1 MHFSV
6 LSVVH
11 QVIRTLVA
19 SMLQH
24 KFTKVRNM
32 KNLHIEH
39 PEDTILTGD
48 LSVLNAFQ
56 SDNHYSVKIDG
67 SPAIVWGTDPENGKF
82 FVGTKSVFNKRT
94 PKINY
99 SIQDIERNH
108 PDFELNSILI
118 RCFNCLPR
126 IGVEGRV
133 FQGDFIGYGGYRDYK
148 PNAISY
154 TFAEV
159 QNVGVVVAPHTEY
172 KGTTLK
178 DMNAEPLIEKLDPTM
193 FVQPNAWLGERGATM
208 DIDLMIG
215 FARQIATLVEFAT
228 PSEAKQL
235 KQDLNAY
242 IKDGDEI
249 VAEEFAN
256 YQLVRLWLL
265 VESIKTEFMELMRD
279 DFDAECFIGNQY
291 ISGEGYVMA
300 GDHGVF
306 KLVVREVFS
315 YYNFNIIRS

>member
-1 MHFSV
+1 
-6 LSVVH
+6 
-11 QVIRTLVA
+11 
-19 SMLQH
+19 
-24 KFTKVRNM
+24 M

-48 LSVLNAFQ
+48 LSVLDAFS

-67 SPAIVWGTDPENGKF
+67 SPAIVWGTNPENGKF

-94 PKINY
+94 PKVNY
-99 SIQDIERNH
+99 TVQDIERNH
-108 PDFELNSILI
+108 QDFGLQSILI
-118 RCFNCLPR
+118 RCLHCLPR
-126 IGVEGRV
+126 IGFENRV
-133 FQGDFIGYGGYRDYK
+133 FQGDFIGFGGYRDYK

-178 DMNAEPLIEKLDPTM
+178 DMNAEPLTVKLDPTM
-193 FVQPNAWLGERGATM
+193 FVQPNAWVSELGADR
-208 DIDLMIG
+208 DIKQLIG
-215 FARQIATLVEFAT
+215 FARQMATMVEFAT
-228 PSEAKQL
+228 PTEAKYI

-242 IKDGDEI
+242 IRDGDEV

-265 VESIKTEFMELMRD
+265 VKSIKEQFMYLMRD
-279 DFDAECFIGNQY
+279 DFDAECFIGNEY

-300 GDHGVF
+300 GDHGTY
-306 KLVVREVFS
+306 KLIDRETFS
-315 YYNFNIIRS
+315 HYNFNIIRS

>member
-1 MHFSV
+1 
-6 LSVVH
+6 
-11 QVIRTLVA
+11 
-19 SMLQH
+19 
-24 KFTKVRNM
+24 M

-48 LSVLNAFQ
+48 LSVLDAFL

-94 PKINY
+94 PKVNY
-99 SIQDIERNH
+99 TVQDIERNH
-108 PDFELNSILI
+108 QDFGLQSILI
-118 RCFNCLPR
+118 RCLHCLPR
-126 IGVEGRV
+126 IGFEGRV
-133 FQGDFIGYGGYRDYK
+133 FQGDFIGFGGYRDYK

-178 DMNAEPLIEKLDPTM
+178 DMNAEPLTEKLDPTM
-193 FVQPNAWLGERGATM
+193 FVQPNAWVSELGADR
-208 DIDLMIG
+208 DIKQLIG
-215 FARQIATLVEFAT
+215 FARQMATMVEFAT
-228 PSEAKQL
+228 PTEAKYI

-242 IKDGDEI
+242 IKDGDEV

-265 VESIKTEFMELMRD
+265 VKSIKEQFMYLMRD
-279 DFDAECFIGNQY
+279 DFDAECFIGNEY

-300 GDHGVF
+300 GEHGTY
-306 KLVVREVFS
+306 KLIDRETFS
-315 YYNFNIIRS
+315 HYNFNIIRS

>member
-1 MHFSV
+1 
-6 LSVVH
+6 
-11 QVIRTLVA
+11 
-19 SMLQH
+19 
-24 KFTKVRNM
+24 M
-32 KNLHIEH
+32 KNKHIEH

-48 LSVLNAFQ
+48 LSVLDAFQ

-94 PKINY
+94 PKVNY
-99 SIQDIERNH
+99 TAEDICNNH
-108 PDFELNSILI
+108 PDFELQSILI
-118 RCFNCLPR
+118 RCLNCLPHTDR
-126 IGVEGRV
+126 I
-133 FQGDFIGYGGYRDYK
+133 FQGDFIGFGGYRDYK

-178 DMNAEPLIEKLDPTM
+178 DMTAEPLTEKLGEG
-193 FVQPNAWLGERGATM
+193 FVQPDAWLSELGA
-208 DIDLMIG
+208 DRDLELLIG
-215 FARQIATLVEFAT
+215 FARQMATMVEFAT
-228 PSEAKQL
+228 PTEEKLL
-235 KQDLNAY
+235 KKDLNAY
-242 IKDGDEI
+242 IRDGDQV

-265 VESIKTEFMELMRD
+265 VKSIKEQFMLRMRD
-279 DFDAECFIGNQY
+279 NFDAECFIGNEY

-300 GDHGVF
+300 GDHGTY
-306 KLVVREVFS
+306 KLIDRETFS

>member
-1 MHFSV
+1 
-6 LSVVH
+6 
-11 QVIRTLVA
+11 
-19 SMLQH
+19 
-24 KFTKVRNM
+24 M

-39 PEDTILTGD
+39 PEDSILTGD
-48 LSVLNAFQ
+48 LSVLKAFE
-56 SDNHYSVKIDG
+56 SENHYSVKIDG

-94 PKINY
+94 PKVNY
-99 SIQDIERNH
+99 TVQDIERNH
-108 PDFELNSILI
+108 KDFGLQSILI
-118 RCFNCLPR
+118 RCLHCLPR
-126 IGVEGRV
+126 IGFEGRV
-133 FQGDFIGYGGYRDYK
+133 FQGDFIGFGGYRDYK

-172 KGTTLK
+172 KGNTMQGMT
-178 DMNAEPLIEKLDPTM
+178 ATPLTEKLDPTM
-193 FVQPNAWLGERGATM
+193 FVQPNAWLSELGAEI
-208 DIDLMIG
+208 DIDLAIA
-215 FARQIATLVEFAT
+215 FARQIATMVDFAT
-228 PSEAKQL
+228 PTEAKQL

-256 YQLVRLWLL
+256 YSLVRLWLL
-265 VESIKTEFMELMRD
+265 VKRIKTNFLYRMRD
-279 DFDAECFIGNQY
+279 DFDAECFIGNEY

-300 GDHGVF
+300 GEHGTY
-306 KLVVREVFS
+306 KLVDREVFS

>member
-1 MHFSV
+1 
-6 LSVVH
+6 
-11 QVIRTLVA
+11 
-19 SMLQH
+19 
-24 KFTKVRNM
+24 M

-48 LSVLNAFQ
+48 LSVLDAFTA
-56 SDNHYSVKIDG
+56 DNHYSVKIDG

-94 PKINY
+94 PKVNY

-126 IGVEGRV
+126 IGFEGRV
-133 FQGDFIGYGGYRDYK
+133 FQGDFIGFGGYRDYK

-154 TFAEV
+154 TFDTV

-193 FVQPNAWLGERGATM
+193 FVQPDAWISEYKGNVM
-208 DIDLMIG
+208 NIDMMIG
-215 FARQIATLVEFAT
+215 FARQMATLVDFAT
-228 PSEAKQL
+228 PKEAELL
-235 KQDLNAY
+235 KKDLNAY
-242 IKDGDEI
+242 IRDGDEV

-256 YQLVRLWLL
+256 YQLVRLWCL
-265 VESIKTEFMELMRD
+265 VENIKTEYMKLMRD
-279 DFDAECFIGNQY
+279 DFKVDCFLGNEY
-291 ISGEGYVMA
+291 VDGEGYVMT
-300 GDHGVF
+300 GEHGTY
-306 KLVVREVFS
+306 KLVNRWVFS
-315 YYNFNIIRS
+315 HYNFNIVRS

>member
-1 MHFSV
+1 
-6 LSVVH
+6 
-11 QVIRTLVA
+11 
-19 SMLQH
+19 
-24 KFTKVRNM
+24 M

-48 LSVLNAFQ
+48 LSVLDAFADGMNN
-56 SDNHYSVKIDG
+56 SYSVKIDG
-67 SPAIVWGTDPENGKF
+67 SPAIVWGTNPENGKF
-82 FVGTKSVFNKRT
+82 FVGTKSVFNKRI
-94 PKINY
+94 PKVNY
-99 SIQDIERNH
+99 SNADIERNH
-108 PDFELNSILI
+108 GNNFELSSILH

-126 IGVEGRV
+126 IGFEGRV

-172 KGTTLK
+172 KGATLK
-178 DMNAEPLIEKLDPTM
+178 DMNATPLTEKLDPTM
-193 FVQPNAWLGERGATM
+193 FVQPTAWLSDLGSDI
-208 DIDLMIG
+208 DIDLAIA
-215 FARQIATLVEFAT
+215 FAHQIATMVDFVDEK
-228 PSEAKQL
+228 EAIQL
-235 KQDLNAY
+235 KKDLNAY

-265 VESIKTEFMELMRD
+265 VKRIKTNFLQRMRD
-279 DFDAECFIGNQY
+279 DFKCECFLGNEY

-300 GDHGVF
+300 GEHGTY
-306 KLVVREVFS
+306 KLVDRETFS
-315 YYNFNIIRS
+315 YYNFNIIR

>member
-1 MHFSV
+1 
-6 LSVVH
+6 
-11 QVIRTLVA
+11 
-19 SMLQH
+19 
-24 KFTKVRNM
+24 M

-48 LSVLNAFQ
+48 LSVLDAFS

-94 PKINY
+94 PKVNY
-99 SIQDIERNH
+99 TVQDIERNH
-108 PDFELNSILI
+108 QDFGLQSILI
-118 RCFNCLPR
+118 RCLHCLPR
-126 IGVEGRV
+126 IGFEGRV
-133 FQGDFIGYGGYRDYK
+133 FQGDFIGFGGYRDYK

-178 DMNAEPLIEKLDPTM
+178 DMNAEPLTEKLDPTM
-193 FVQPNAWLGERGATM
+193 FVQPNAWVSKLGADR
-208 DIDLMIG
+208 DIKQLIG
-215 FARQIATLVEFAT
+215 FARQMATMVEFAT
-228 PSEAKQL
+228 PTEAKYI

-242 IKDGDEI
+242 IRDGDEI

-265 VESIKTEFMELMRD
+265 VKSIKEQFMYLMRD
-279 DFDAECFIGNQY
+279 DFDAECFIGNEY

-300 GDHGVF
+300 GEHGTY
-306 KLVVREVFS
+306 KLIDRETFS
-315 YYNFNIIRS
+315 HYNFNIIRS

>member
-1 MHFSV
+1 
-6 LSVVH
+6 
-11 QVIRTLVA
+11 
-19 SMLQH
+19 MLN
-24 KFTKVRNM
+24 K
-32 KNLHIEH
+32 HIEH

-48 LSVLNAFQ
+48 LSVLEAFE

-67 SPAIVWGTDPENGKF
+67 SPAIVWGTNPENGKF

-99 SIQDIERNH
+99 TTEDVCNNH
-108 PDFELNSILI
+108 PDFELQSILI
-118 RCFNCLPR
+118 RCLNCLPR
-126 IGVEGRV
+126 IGFEGRV

-154 TFAEV
+154 TFAKV

-172 KGTTLK
+172 KGNTMK
-178 DMNAEPLIEKLDPTM
+178 SMNAEPLTEKLDPTM
-193 FVQPNAWLGERGATM
+193 FVQPSAWISELGSDI
-208 DIDLMIG
+208 DIDLAIA
-215 FARQIATLVEFAT
+215 FAHQIATMVDFAT
-228 PSEAKQL
+228 EKEAKQL

-242 IKDGDEI
+242 IRDGDEV

-265 VESIKTEFMELMRD
+265 VKRIKTNFLQRMRD
-279 DFDAECFIGNQY
+279 DFKCDCFIGNEY

-300 GDHGVF
+300 GEHGTY
-306 KLVVREVFS
+306 KLVDREVFS

>member
-1 MHFSV
+1 
-6 LSVVH
+6 
-11 QVIRTLVA
+11 
-19 SMLQH
+19 
-24 KFTKVRNM
+24 M

-67 SPAIVWGTDPENGKF
+67 SPAIVWGTNPENGKF

-99 SIQDIERNH
+99 TAEDVCNNH
-108 PDFELNSILI
+108 PDFELQSILI
-118 RCFNCLPR
+118 RCLNCLPHTD
-126 IGVEGRV
+126 RV
-133 FQGDFIGYGGYRDYK
+133 LQGDFIGFGGYRDYK

-154 TFAEV
+154 TLAEV
-159 QNVGVVVAPHTEY
+159 QNTGVVVAPHTEY
-172 KGTTLK
+172 TGETMKTMT
-178 DMNAEPLIEKLDPTM
+178 AAPLTDKLGEG
-193 FVQPNAWLGERGATM
+193 FIQPDAWLSDLGADK
-208 DIDLMIG
+208 DISQLIA
-215 FARQIATLVEFAT
+215 FARQMATLVDFAT
-228 PSEAKQL
+228 PKEAKQL

-242 IKDGDEI
+242 IRDGDEV

-265 VESIKTEFMELMRD
+265 VKSIKEQFMYLMRD
-279 DFDAECFIGNQY
+279 DFDAECFIGNEY

-300 GDHGVF
+300 GSHGTY
-306 KLVVREVFS
+306 KLVDRETFS
-315 YYNFNIIRS
+315 HYNFNIIRS

>member
-1 MHFSV
+1 MSLLH
-6 LSVVH
+6 LSVAL
-11 QVIRTLVA
+11 QVIPTPVA
-19 SMLQH
+19 SMLQQQ
-24 KFTKVRNM
+24 FTKVLNM

-48 LSVLNAFQ
+48 LSVLDAFQ

-94 PKINY
+94 PKVNY
-99 SIQDIERNH
+99 TVQDIERNH

-118 RCFNCLPR
+118 RCLHCLPR
-126 IGVEGRV
+126 IGFEGRV
-133 FQGDFIGYGGYRDYK
+133 FQGDFIGFGGYRDYK

-172 KGTTLK
+172 TGETMKTMT
-178 DMNAEPLIEKLDPTM
+178 AAPLMEKLGEG
-193 FVQPNAWLGERGATM
+193 FIQPNAWISDLGSDI
-208 DIDLMIG
+208 DIDLAIA
-215 FARQIATLVEFAT
+215 FAHQIATLVDFAT
-228 PSEAKQL
+228 PKEAKQL

-242 IKDGDEI
+242 IRDGDEV

-265 VESIKTEFMELMRD
+265 VKRIKTNFLQRMRD
-279 DFDAECFIGNQY
+279 DFDAECFLGNEY
-291 ISGEGYVMA
+291 ILSLI
-300 GDHGVF
+300 H
-306 KLVVREVFS
+306 
-315 YYNFNIIRS
+315 I